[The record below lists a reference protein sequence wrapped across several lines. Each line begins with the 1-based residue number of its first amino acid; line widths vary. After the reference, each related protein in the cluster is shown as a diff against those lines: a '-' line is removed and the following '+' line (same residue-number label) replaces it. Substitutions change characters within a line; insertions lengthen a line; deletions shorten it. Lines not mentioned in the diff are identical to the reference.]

1 MKLTARKHVRV
12 PSRRNVVP
20 MESHSD
26 GQNAGY
32 FPRTMQTMLLALGSS
47 KPPLFIETLRL
58 LHGNSYLWCVCLVI
72 YRRLTTNCI
81 CHIHQ
86 VVEDP
91 TLRWTFKGGM
101 RDAAREALDIL

>member
-1 MKLTARKHVRV
+1 
-12 PSRRNVVP
+12 
-20 MESHSD
+20 
-26 GQNAGY
+26 
-32 FPRTMQTMLLALGSS
+32 
-47 KPPLFIETLRL
+47 
-58 LHGNSYLWCVCLVI
+58 VI

-101 RDAAREALDIL
+101 RDAAREALAIL